1 MTLSIDIGNT
11 RSKLG
16 IFEQGE
22 MRYKAIFEVLSA
34 ENLAAVLSNHSIQ
47 NCIYSTVAGID
58 EAAKAWLNTS
68 FPVIELT
75 DKSRLPFKNKYKTPK
90 TLGKDRLAA
99 VAGALRLY
107 PKTNCLVIDAGTCI
121 TYDVLTEKAHYLGGN
136 IAPGL
141 QMRLKAMHEFT
152 DALPLAPL
160 APVRTPIGK
169 STEHALQNG
178 GLWGAVLEMQ
188 GVIDWCITEFGS
200 INVILTGGD
209 ANFFANHLKREIFV
223 HQNLVLIGLEKI
235 LEHNVKTSQ

>member
-11 RSKLG
+11 RTKLG

-22 MRYKAIFEVLSA
+22 LCYKAIFEQLTA

-47 NCIYSTVAGID
+47 NCIYSTVAGLD
-58 EAAKAWLNTS
+58 ASAKAWLNDT
-68 FPVIELT
+68 FPTIELT
-75 DKSRLPFKNKYKTPK
+75 HRTRLPFKNKYKTPQ

-99 VAGALRLY
+99 VAGGLKLY
-107 PKTNCLVIDAGTCI
+107 PNQNCLIIDAGTCI

-141 QMRLKAMHEFT
+141 QMRLRAMHEFT
-152 DALPLAPL
+152 DALPLASL
-160 APVRTPIGK
+160 APVRGRIGK

-188 GVIDWCITEFGS
+188 GLIDWCTAEFGV

-209 ANFFANHLKREIFV
+209 ANFFANHLKKKIFV
-223 HQNLVLIGLEKI
+223 HQNLVLVGLEKI
-235 LEHNVKTSQ
+235 LEHNVQGLA

>member
-22 MRYKAIFEVLSA
+22 LHYKAIFECLTVS
-34 ENLAAVLSNHSIQ
+34 NLQAVLANHFIET
-47 NCIYSTVAGID
+47 CIYSTVAGID
-58 EAAKAWLNTS
+58 ADVKSWLDNAYPTL
-68 FPVIELT
+68 ELQST
-75 DKSRLPFKNKYKTPK
+75 TRLPFKNKYKTPQ

-99 VAGALRLY
+99 VAGALALY
-107 PKTNCLVIDAGTCI
+107 PEENCLVIDAGTCI
-121 TYDVLTEKAHYLGGN
+121 TYDILTEKKHYLGGN

-152 DALPLAPL
+152 NALPLVSLAPL
-160 APVRTPIGK
+160 RDPIGK
-169 STEHALQNG
+169 TTEHALQNG
-178 GLWGAVLEMQ
+178 GLWGTVLEMQ
-188 GVIDWCITEFGS
+188 GLIDWCADEFGS

-223 HQNLVLIGLEKI
+223 HQNLVLLGLNKI
-235 LEHNVKTSQ
+235 LNHNVRFLE